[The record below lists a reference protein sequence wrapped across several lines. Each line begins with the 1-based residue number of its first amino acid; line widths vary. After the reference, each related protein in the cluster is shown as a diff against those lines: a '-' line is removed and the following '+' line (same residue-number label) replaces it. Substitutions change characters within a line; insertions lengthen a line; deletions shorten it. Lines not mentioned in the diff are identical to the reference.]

1 VAVLFGN
8 AELRVYQ
15 IPRDPELE
23 ALLLGHAVRFW
34 EDHVLKDIPPPA
46 KCEADYQHVFA
57 QGSPRAIE
65 ASPEIARLIRELLRV
80 QEQIEQQEQQ
90 VSQMK
95 QRIMGIMEDAEIL
108 NFDGKVLATWK
119 APKPS
124 IRLDAKRLTEEHPEW
139 VLPYQVPLPYLIQ
152 CAWYLLLTQVPHC
165 DVAVLF
171 GNAELRV
178 YQIPRDPEL
187 EILLLDHAIRFWEDH
202 VLKDIPPPAKCEA
215 DYQHV
220 FAQGSPRTIE
230 ASPEIA
236 KLTQELLRV
245 QEHIEHQ
252 EQEVSQMKQRIMG
265 VMEDAELLNFDGMV
279 LATWKAPK
287 PSVRLDAKRL
297 TEEHPEWV
305 LPYQVPVQ
313 SNRRLLIKTNF

>member
-1 VAVLFGN
+1 MLNNQDFTRERAKYLGGSDLGAILGLSKYRTAVDVWLEKTGKYLSHQDSLPLRFGKFAEAFVAQEYANLTSHHLVQHEDAVTHPQHNYLQGHIDRFIRPSDEPLF
-8 AELRVYQ
+8 
-15 IPRDPELE
+15 D
-23 ALLLGHAVRFW
+23 
-34 EDHVLKDIPPPA
+34 
-46 KCEADYQHVFA
+46 A
-57 QGSPRAIE
+57 QGKCLAQG
-65 ASPEIARLIRELLRV
+65 LLECKTANPFAK
-80 QEQIEQQEQQ
+80 QEW
-90 VSQMK
+90 
-95 QRIMGIMEDAEIL
+95 GDAGS
-108 NFDGKVLATWK
+108 D
-119 APKPS
+119 
-124 IRLDAKRLTEEHPEW
+124 
-139 VLPYQVPLPYLIQ
+139 QVPLPYLIQ

-187 EILLLDHAIRFWEDH
+187 EILLLDHAVRFWEDH
-202 VLKDIPPPAKCEA
+202 VLKDIPPAAQNEA

-220 FAQGSPRTIE
+220 FAKGSPRTIE

-245 QEHIEHQ
+245 QEHIEQQ
-252 EQEVSQMKQRIMG
+252 EQQVSQMKQRIMG
-265 VMEDAELLNFDGMV
+265 VMEDAEILNFDGKV

-313 SNRRLLIKTNF
+313 SNRRLLIKTTF

>member
-1 VAVLFGN
+1 MLNNQDFTRERAKYLGGSDLGAILGLSKYRTAVDVWLEKTGKHLSHQDSLPLRFGKFAEAFVAQEYAILTGHPLVHHEDAVTHPQHNYLQGHIDRFIHQCDEPLF
-8 AELRVYQ
+8 
-15 IPRDPELE
+15 D
-23 ALLLGHAVRFW
+23 
-34 EDHVLKDIPPPA
+34 
-46 KCEADYQHVFA
+46 A
-57 QGSPRAIE
+57 QGKCLAQG
-65 ASPEIARLIRELLRV
+65 LLECKTANPFAK
-80 QEQIEQQEQQ
+80 QEW
-90 VSQMK
+90 
-95 QRIMGIMEDAEIL
+95 GDAGS
-108 NFDGKVLATWK
+108 D
-119 APKPS
+119 
-124 IRLDAKRLTEEHPEW
+124 
-139 VLPYQVPLPYLIQ
+139 QVPLPYLIQ

-187 EILLLDHAIRFWEDH
+187 EILLLDHAVRFWEDH

-245 QEHIEHQ
+245 QEHIEQQ
-252 EQEVSQMKQRIMG
+252 EQQVSQMKQRIMG
-265 VMEDAELLNFDGMV
+265 VMEDAEILNFDGKV

-287 PSVRLDAKRL
+287 PSLRLDAKRL

-305 LPYQVPVQ
+305 LPYQVAVQ
-313 SNRRLLIKTNF
+313 SNRRLLIKTTF